1 MVVSAVATVVVSAAA
16 VVVVST
22 AAVVVGSLYSEY
34 AGSAS
39 SAGVFPV
46 SPGSALIDTVFFNPN
61 DSTLLLVYCDLTST
75 SYVPVAS
82 LFS

>member
-1 MVVSAVATVVVSAAA
+1 M
-16 VVVVST
+16 VVST
-22 AAVVVGSLYSEY
+22 ATGVVVSFSEVGFVVVVGFVVGSLYSEY

>member
-1 MVVSAVATVVVSAAA
+1 MVVSFSEVGF
-16 VVVVST
+16 VVVVGF
-22 AAVVVGSLYSEY
+22 VVGSLYSEY

-46 SPGSALIDTVFFNPN
+46 SPGSALIYTVFFNPN

>member
-16 VVVVST
+16 VV
-22 AAVVVGSLYSEY
+22 VVVGSLYSEY

>member
-16 VVVVST
+16 VVVVSAT
-22 AAVVVGSLYSEY
+22 AVVVGSLYSEY

-46 SPGSALIDTVFFNPN
+46 SPGSASIDTVFFNPN

-75 SYVPVAS
+75 SYVPAAS